1 MRTAAVMLAQLQQ
14 GNNVSNKSKPGFRQG
29 TEQIRQKIIQ
39 EMNILEEQRMKKMKT
54 EGVGSGIG
62 GGGGEGAGG
71 DMLEDEQHIAWVV
84 NKEDPSAAVLSE
96 NWETKKERLRSS
108 SPYGHLPNWRLI
120 SVIVKNGSDL
130 RQEQFAIQ
138 LIRELQRIWEDTGV
152 DVWVK

>member
-1 MRTAAVMLAQLQQ
+1 M
-14 GNNVSNKSKPGFRQG
+14 P
-29 TEQIRQKIIQ
+29 
-39 EMNILEEQRMKKMKT
+39 
-54 EGVGSGIG
+54 
-62 GGGGEGAGG
+62 
-71 DMLEDEQHIAWVV
+71 
-84 NKEDPSAAVLSE
+84 AAVLSE
-96 NWETKKERLRSS
+96 NWEAKKERLRVT

>member
-1 MRTAAVMLAQLQQ
+1 MISLFL
-14 GNNVSNKSKPGFRQG
+14 
-29 TEQIRQKIIQ
+29 
-39 EMNILEEQRMKKMKT
+39 
-54 EGVGSGIG
+54 
-62 GGGGEGAGG
+62 
-71 DMLEDEQHIAWVV
+71 
-84 NKEDPSAAVLSE
+84 AAVLSE

-138 LIRELQRIWEDTGV
+138 LIRELQRIWEDAGV